1 MGRIGTLAMA
11 AMSACLH
18 ATSVA
23 AQEAPTSRI
32 DFYRV
37 GEEFAGCTAH
47 FAFATE
53 VARGNG
59 MDAAATAFA
68 GMERG
73 WSLAGMLLLVEG
85 LDPSRQTE
93 AEELFGNMKQI
104 AVDHLRAEREVA
116 LANGVAGYDAAS
128 GERFTEQCGHWIE
141 LQQSII
147 IELRSGPTG

>member
-1 MGRIGTLAMA
+1 MAMA
-11 AMSACLH
+11 AISACLL
-18 ATSVA
+18 ATDVA
-23 AQEAPTSRI
+23 AQDAPSSRT

-37 GEEFAGCTAH
+37 GEEFAGCAAH
-47 FAFATE
+47 FAFAAE

-59 MDAAATAFA
+59 MEDAATAFA

-93 AEELFGNMKQI
+93 AEELFSNMKQI
-104 AVDHLRAEREVA
+104 AVNQLKAEREIA
-116 LANGVAGYDAAS
+116 IANGVTGYDAAS
-128 GERFTEQCGHWIE
+128 GDRFTEQCGRRIE

-147 IELRSGPTG
+147 RELRSGPTV

>member
-11 AMSACLH
+11 AMGACLH
-18 ATSVA
+18 ATSIA
-23 AQEAPTSRI
+23 AQEAPASRI

-128 GERFTEQCGHWIE
+128 GERFIEQCGHWIE

>member
-1 MGRIGTLAMA
+1 MCA
-11 AMSACLH
+11 APSL
-18 ATSVA
+18 
-23 AQEAPTSRI
+23 AQETPTSRA
-32 DFYRV
+32 DYYSV
-37 GEEFAGCTAH
+37 GQEFAGCAAH

-53 VARGNG
+53 VAQGNG
-59 MDAAATAFA
+59 MDDAATAFA

-104 AVDHLRAEREVA
+104 GLERLKAEREVA
-116 LANGVAGYDAAS
+116 LASGVEGYDAAS
-128 GERFTEQCGHWIE
+128 GERFTEQCGEWIE

-147 IELRSGPTG
+147 RELRSGPA